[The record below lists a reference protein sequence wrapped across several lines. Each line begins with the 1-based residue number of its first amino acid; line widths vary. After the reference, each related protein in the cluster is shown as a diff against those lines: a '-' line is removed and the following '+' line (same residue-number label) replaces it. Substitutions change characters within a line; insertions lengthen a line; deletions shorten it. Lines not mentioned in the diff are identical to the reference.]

1 MMALGLFAGCTWN
14 TKTVRR
20 VAQITS
26 IGSSRARVKRKQ
38 ENHLEHSKNTWS
50 AWVGYGEEQPGERTK
65 LFMRTYA
72 LEAGYTKNPK
82 KFLVDLHASTNSQP
96 DLESLHALAE
106 LCLLQ
111 GQHGKLKGD
120 ERYAGQM
127 YATAVNASYQ
137 YLFDS
142 EFDAQRNIYDPVFRE
157 VCDIY
162 NRSLEGILRIIC
174 ERKALRPQ
182 GVLQATS
189 LDGRPLNITI
199 KAEGRWAGSEF
210 ERFEFV
216 SDYSTEGLRNV
227 HVTHGLGVPLIALR
241 KHEEINAASKQFYP
255 EGISVP
261 LTAFVKTSVRPDL
274 RQPTEEFEIQLLD
287 PLERTHVAVND
298 RVAPLESDITTPLA
312 YYLDNPLLDTRWF
325 ATAALL
331 KGDFAQKFGGL
342 YMLEPY
348 DPSKIPVVMVH
359 GFWSSPMTWTEMFND
374 LRADKSI
381 RDNYQFWFYL
391 YPSGQPFWYS
401 ARQMREDLA
410 DATQSLDPQNESRS
424 LSEMVLVG
432 HSMGGLISRLQT
444 IDSEDHIWNAL
455 SDAKFSEME
464 SSDET
469 RKRIQETVF
478 FDANPNVARVVTIGT
493 PHRGSSVSNSF
504 TRWVSEKLFS
514 LPSYLTNELESMT
527 KKDQGI
533 FNSNVLDITTSTES
547 LAPDSPMFRALAVT
561 QPNPRVRYHNV
572 IGVHESS
579 GVSALFSNN
588 SEPTDGVVTVASAH
602 FPLSVSEITI
612 EEEHSLIHQH
622 PRAILE
628 VRRVLMEH
636 LLELYGV
643 DYQTHQDLPPIVRP
657 VKYDEVK
664 SGGKV
669 D

>member
-1 MMALGLFAGCTWN
+1 M
-14 TKTVRR
+14 
-20 VAQITS
+20 
-26 IGSSRARVKRKQ
+26 KRNP
-38 ENHLEHSKNTWS
+38 ENHLEHSKNIWS

-65 LFMRTYA
+65 LFLRTYA
-72 LEAGYTKNPK
+72 LEAIYKENPK
-82 KFLVDLHASTNSQP
+82 EFLVNLHASTNAQP
-96 DLESLHALAE
+96 DLESLHVLAE
-106 LCLLQ
+106 LALLQ

-127 YATAVNASYQ
+127 YATAVTASYQ

-142 EFDAQRNIYDPVFRE
+142 EFDPQRNIYDPVFRE

-162 NRSLEGILRIIC
+162 NQSLEGMLRIMC
-174 ERKALRPQ
+174 EQKSLRPQ
-182 GVLQATS
+182 GFLSATA

-199 KAEGRWAGSEF
+199 KAEGRWADSEF
-210 ERFEFV
+210 ERYEFV

-227 HVTHGLGVPLIALR
+227 HVTYGLGVPLIALR
-241 KHEEINAASKQFYP
+241 KHDEINVAAKQFYP

-261 LTAFVKTSVRPDL
+261 LTAFVKTAVRPD
-274 RQPTEEFEIQLLD
+274 RQQSTEEFEIQLLD
-287 PLERTHVAVND
+287 PLERTHVVVD
-298 RVAPLESDITTPLA
+298 ERVAPLESDITTPLA

-401 ARQMREDLA
+401 ARQMRQDLA
-410 DATQSLDPQNESRS
+410 EASQTLDPQQQSRS
-424 LSEMVLVG
+424 LREMVLVG
-432 HSMGGLISRLQT
+432 HSMGGLLSRLQT
-444 IDSEDHIWNAL
+444 IASDDHIWNVL
-455 SDAKFSEME
+455 SDEEFSQME
-464 SSDET
+464 GSAST
-469 RKRIQETVF
+469 KQRIQETVF
-478 FDANPNVARVVTIGT
+478 FDANPNVARVVTLGT
-493 PHRGSSVSNSF
+493 PHMGSNVSNSF
-504 TRWVSEKLFS
+504 TKWVSEKLFS
-514 LPSYLTNELESMT
+514 LPSYLSNELELMT
-527 KKDQGI
+527 QKDRG
-533 FNSNVLDITTSTES
+533 FFKSNMLDITTSTES
-547 LAPDSPMFRALAVT
+547 LAPNSPMFQALEST
-561 QPNPRVRYHNV
+561 RPNPRVRYHNV

-579 GVSALFSNN
+579 GVSALFSNS
-588 SEPTDGVVTVASAH
+588 SEPSDGVVTVSSAH
-602 FPLSVSEITI
+602 FPRSVSEITI

-628 VRRVLMEH
+628 VRRILTEH
-636 LLELYGV
+636 LFDIYGI
-643 DYQTHQDLPPIVRP
+643 DYPTENKLPPIVRP
-657 VKYDEVK
+657 VKYNEIEK
-664 SGGKV
+664 SETI